1 MYNASEVQAVRDFIN
16 DNLNTLK
23 NYCLFDAM
31 AECSFRAYEN
41 LYGPVERTIGTNEYD
56 LRMSRLGIYADDLL
70 LDRDKSFAE
79 TDDRASRDIECFM
92 VKGSSFY
99 LYDPDET
106 RFGPVNVIVS
116 PENDGWVAR
125 EYDFDGDLS
134 HEGHGSDPREALANI
149 RRIDFE
155 L

>member
-1 MYNASEVQAVRDFIN
+1 MYNASEVQAVRDYIN
-16 DNLNTLK
+16 DNLDFLK
-23 NYCLFDAM
+23 KLCLFDAM

-41 LYGPVERTIGTNEYD
+41 LYGPVEKMIGTNEYD
-56 LRMSRLGIYADDLL
+56 LRMSRLGNYAYDLL
-70 LDRDKSFAE
+70 IDSDESFAE
-79 TDDRASRDIECFM
+79 TEERASRDIECFT

-106 RFGPVNVIVS
+106 RFGPANVIVS
-116 PENDGWVAR
+116 PENDEWVAR

-134 HEGHGSDPREALANI
+134 HEGHGIGPREALANI